1 MKQILKYIAIVLPI
15 CLSLSGC
22 KESYVTY
29 SDAEYVMFADTMK
42 TYPVQKDV
50 EYFSIPVVS
59 TVVRDYDR
67 TFGVEIIDKGSN
79 AIENLHYRL
88 KSNTITIKAGENRAD
103 VLVHGF
109 YDNIEDKDSLGFQ
122 LQLVMNENLEMP
134 LYGKQTKA
142 VLMKSCPFDI
152 NDFTGYCV
160 FTSMFLYNYSLTGSY
175 QRLVYTEP
183 HPTEDNMIICRNWL
197 NDGYDVTMTF
207 HPDDPMA
214 PFVTMDA
221 DQVASDEG
229 SFFGTAHGDDKIL
242 VTNSA
247 LYDSIFYPC
256 GKYLYIWTEMY
267 VMNLGTPVGTVGHF
281 YNIMEWISD
290 EEAERLKREEGM

>member
-1 MKQILKYIAIVLPI
+1 MKHILRYITIPLLAVLSAA
-15 CLSLSGC
+15 CQ
-22 KESYVTY
+22 ERYVTY
-29 SDAEYVMFADTMK
+29 DDAEYVMFADTMA

-67 TFGVEIIDKGSN
+67 TFGVEVIDKGSN
-79 AIENLHYRL
+79 AIENHHYRL
-88 KSNTITIKAGENRAD
+88 QSNTVTIKAGETRAD

-109 YDNIEDKDSLGFQ
+109 YDNIEATDSIGFT
-122 LQLVMNENLEMP
+122 LQLVMNDKLEMP
-134 LYGKQTKA
+134 LYGRQAKA

-152 NDFTGYCV
+152 NSFTGYCV
-160 FTSMFLYNYSLTGSY
+160 LTSMFLYDYSITGSY
-175 QRLVYTEP
+175 QRLVYTEK
-183 HPTEDNMIICRNWL
+183 HPTEENMIICRNWI
-197 NDGYDVTMTF
+197 NDGYDVTMRFNTA
-207 HPDDPMA
+207 DPMK
-214 PFVTMDA
+214 PFVTMDP

-247 LYDSIFYPC
+247 LYDSVFYPC
-256 GKYLYIWTEMY
+256 GSYLYLWVEVY
-267 VMNLGTPVGTVGHF
+267 VENLGVPVGTVGHF

-290 EEAERLKREEGM
+290 EEAERLMREEGM